1 MPPLNGIIETAL
13 YVSDVS
19 RAADFYMRLF
29 GFKPMLESD
38 RLVALD
44 AGPRSVLLLFLSGAT
59 NEDFPADGGVIPGH
73 GPGGRTHFA
82 FGINAADFD
91 HWQRHLTEN
100 KIPVE
105 STVQWQGGARSIY
118 FRDPD
123 DNLCEFIAPGF
134 WTNY

>member
-13 YVSDVS
+13 YVSDVAKS
-19 RAADFYMRLF
+19 AEFYKRLF

-44 AGPRSVLLLFLSGAT
+44 AGERSVLLLFLSGAT
-59 NEDFPADGGVIPGH
+59 NNDFPTDGGVIPGH

-82 FGINAADFD
+82 FGISAEDFD
-91 HWQRHLTEN
+91 DWLRYLAKHQV
-100 KIPVE
+100 PVE

-123 DNLCEFIAPGF
+123 DNLVEFITPGF
-134 WTNY
+134 WSNY